1 MRRATTWDGLRGVL
15 KDAQAAFD
23 GEIIDPVEGEIQIPT
38 NALQDTYRDRQ
49 SALRAGNRAGGRKSA
64 AAATVLVKA
73 NVSLL
78 ITH

>member
-38 NALQDTYRDRQ
+38 NALQDT
-49 SALRAGNRAGGRKSA
+49 
-64 AAATVLVKA
+64 ATVNLPCVRAIALVDEKVRQPQPSSRRTLA
-73 NVSLL
+73 C
-78 ITH
+78 